1 MAENSFQPFTRRQ
14 TMIRRDFEIYR
25 YRYMD
30 EVELHHHDFYE
41 IYMLLRG
48 SVSYTVENRIFHM
61 RAGDLMLISPLE
73 LHQARVDSN
82 DEPYE
87 RIVLW
92 VDRGYLESL
101 SSPHT
106 SLTRCF
112 DTTVPGHT
120 NLLRLPGPRS
130 AEMRRELDK
139 LRSLHMQES
148 YGSDLLAVC
157 SLVELMVAINQ
168 SAADRSMQSALSAD
182 MASDRVVDGV
192 LSYINEHYNEALT
205 LDALAERF
213 FISKYHLLRKFEAQV
228 GTTVHR
234 YILQKR
240 LLNAKQ
246 LLAGGLAPSEV
257 CTYCGFG
264 DYANFYRALP
274 RGIAAPRPGSMY
286 RVYVGKV
293 QKTVVIGIIAYPANG
308 YNRRFCENFGRQCSS
323 RAAPLHARSSFHF
336 PFAAK

>member
-1 MAENSFQPFTRRQ
+1 MVENSFQPFTRRQ

-246 LLAGGLAPSEV
+246 LLAGGLARN
-257 CTYCGFG
+257 T
-264 DYANFYRALP
+264 
-274 RGIAAPRPGSMY
+274 APRPGSMY
-286 RVYVGKV
+286 RVCVGKV

-308 YNRRFCENFGRQCSS
+308 YNRRFFENFGRQCSS

-336 PFAAK
+336 PFATK

>member
-61 RAGDLMLISPLE
+61 RAGDLMLI
-73 LHQARVDSN
+73 
-82 DEPYE
+82 
-87 RIVLW
+87 
-92 VDRGYLESL
+92 
-101 SSPHT
+101 
-106 SLTRCF
+106 
-112 DTTVPGHT
+112 TTVPGHT

-192 LSYINEHYNEALT
+192 LSYINEHYSEALT

-264 DYANFYRALP
+264 DYANFYRAFRAEYGTTP
-274 RGIAAPRPGSMY
+274 RQ
-286 RVYVGKV
+286 YVQSLRG
-293 QKTVVIGIIAYPANG
+293 
-308 YNRRFCENFGRQCSS
+308 
-323 RAAPLHARSSFHF
+323 
-336 PFAAK
+336 

>member
-112 DTTVPGHT
+112 DTSVPGHL
-120 NLLRLPGPRS
+120 NLLRLPGAAGASLRQLL
-130 AEMRRELDK
+130 ER
-139 LRSLHMQES
+139 LRSLYGRQE
-148 YGSDLLAVC
+148 YGSDLLAKSC
-157 SLVELMVAINQ
+157 LVELMVELNR
-168 SAADRSMQSALSAD
+168 AADGRSSGRVAAED
-182 MASDRVVDGV
+182 CASDRVVDAV
-192 LSYINEHYNEALT
+192 LAYINEHYSEPLT
-205 LDALAERF
+205 LDLLAEKF
-213 FISKYHLLRKFEAQV
+213 FISKYHLLRKFDAQV

-240 LLNAKQ
+240 LLIAKQ
-246 LLAGGLAPSEV
+246 LLVGGVAPSEA
-257 CTYCGFG
+257 CIYCGFG
-264 DYANFYRALP
+264 DYANFYRAFKAEYGQTP
-274 RGIAAPRPGSMY
+274 RQ
-286 RVYVGKV
+286 YVQSVK
-293 QKTVVIGIIAYPANG
+293 
-308 YNRRFCENFGRQCSS
+308 
-323 RAAPLHARSSFHF
+323 
-336 PFAAK
+336 

>member
-41 IYMLLRG
+41 IYLLLRG

-112 DTTVPGHT
+112 DTTIPGHT
-120 NLLRLPGPRS
+120 NLLRLAGATGAPLRTTV
-130 AEMRRELDK
+130 DK
-139 LRSLHMQES
+139 LCALKASKD
-148 YGSDLLAVC
+148 YGSDLLAQ
-157 SLVELMVAINQ
+157 SALVELLVGLNRA
-168 SAADRSMQSALSAD
+168 AADRGDARPVGT
-182 MASDRVVDGV
+182 SDQVVDAV
-192 LSYINEHYNEALT
+192 LHYINEHYSEPLT
-205 LDALAERF
+205 LDQLSEKF
-213 FISKYHLLRKFEAQV
+213 FISKYHLLRKFDAQV

-264 DYANFYRALP
+264 DYANFYRAFRAEYGTTP
-274 RGIAAPRPGSMY
+274 RQ
-286 RVYVGKV
+286 YVQSLRG
-293 QKTVVIGIIAYPANG
+293 
-308 YNRRFCENFGRQCSS
+308 
-323 RAAPLHARSSFHF
+323 
-336 PFAAK
+336 

>member
-101 SSPHT
+101 SRYPRSTHST
-106 SLTRCF
+106 MR
-112 DTTVPGHT
+112 
-120 NLLRLPGPRS
+120 GPRS

-139 LRSLHMQES
+139 LRNLHMQES

-264 DYANFYRALP
+264 DYANFYRAFRAEYGTTP
-274 RGIAAPRPGSMY
+274 RQ
-286 RVYVGKV
+286 YVQSLRG
-293 QKTVVIGIIAYPANG
+293 
-308 YNRRFCENFGRQCSS
+308 
-323 RAAPLHARSSFHF
+323 
-336 PFAAK
+336 

>member
-1 MAENSFQPFTRRQ
+1 MSNYNPYTKRQ
-14 TMIRRDFEIYR
+14 TMIAPDYEVYR
-25 YRYMD
+25 YRSTYMN

-112 DTTVPGHT
+112 DTSIPSHT
-120 NLLRLPGPRS
+120 NLLRLPGATGAPLRTTV
-130 AEMRRELDK
+130 DK
-139 LRSLHMQES
+139 LCALKADKA
-148 YGSDLLAVC
+148 YGSDLLAQ
-157 SLVELMVAINQ
+157 SALVELLVGLNR
-168 SAADRSMQSALSAD
+168 AAAERGDARPTGT
-182 MASDRVVDGV
+182 SDQVVDAV
-192 LSYINEHYNEALT
+192 LHYINEHYSEALT
-205 LDALAERF
+205 LDQLSEKF
-213 FISKYHLLRKFEAQV
+213 FISKYHLLRKFDAQV

-246 LLAGGLAPSEV
+246 LLAGGVPPNEV
-257 CTYCGFG
+257 CQYCGFG
-264 DYANFYRALP
+264 DYANFYRAFRAEYNQTP
-274 RGIAAPRPGSMY
+274 RQYIQSAR
-286 RVYVGKV
+286 GK
-293 QKTVVIGIIAYPANG
+293 
-308 YNRRFCENFGRQCSS
+308 
-323 RAAPLHARSSFHF
+323 
-336 PFAAK
+336 